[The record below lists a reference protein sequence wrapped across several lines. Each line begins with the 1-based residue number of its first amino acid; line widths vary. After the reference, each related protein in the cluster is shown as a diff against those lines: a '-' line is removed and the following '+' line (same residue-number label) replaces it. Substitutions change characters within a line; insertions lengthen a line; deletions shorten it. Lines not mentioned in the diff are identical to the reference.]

1 MLLKCY
7 GSCSWFCFGYV
18 CNQTKEI
25 SSLLVS
31 IPSHKSS
38 LCSVI
43 FLDDL
48 SNSNEWNPDIISG
61 VVRPPEQIK
70 LVHGMEA
77 LRSVSSS
84 SSPSGIF

>member
-1 MLLKCY
+1 M
-7 GSCSWFCFGYV
+7 
-18 CNQTKEI
+18 
-25 SSLLVS
+25 S

-38 LCSVI
+38 LCPVI

-77 LRSVSSS
+77 LRSVSSAS
-84 SSPSGIF
+84 STSGIF

>member
-1 MLLKCY
+1 MVSVHGFALDMLVIKQKKL
-7 GSCSWFCFGYV
+7 SQIISV
-18 CNQTKEI
+18 LCN
-25 SSLLVS
+25 
-31 IPSHKSS
+31 
-38 LCSVI
+38 

-77 LRSVSSS
+77 LRSVSNSS
-84 SSPSGIF
+84 SASGIF